1 MRVDDPAAATTAAQY
16 GVFSLLFR
24 FQNPGTC
31 ATS

>member
-16 GVFSLLFR
+16 GVFSLFFR
-24 FQNPGTC
+24 FKKPGTP